1 VPISINNGTPITV
14 STPGHPVSQ
23 AIVGFAR
30 QRLVAAA
37 EEPAPRR
44 LGRRRR

>member
-1 VPISINNGTPITV
+1 
-14 STPGHPVSQ
+14 VSQ

-30 QRLVAAA
+30 QQLVVAAA
-37 EEPAPRR
+37 EEPTPRR